1 MSALDVD
8 RSESS
13 VLCRLARWVSAAP
26 AALAGLRHKGRIA
39 EGCDAD
45 LVVWDP
51 DARFSVHPARLHH
64 RHKLTPYAGRSL
76 FGVVQ
81 TTFVRGE
88 RVWDRNRL
96 VRAYGGLLL

>member
-1 MSALDVD
+1 M
-8 RSESS
+8 S
-13 VLCRLARWVSAAP
+13 VLGQLARWMSAAP
-26 AALAGLRHKGRIA
+26 ASLAGLGERKGRIA
-39 EGCDAD
+39 EGFDAD

-51 DARFSVHPARLHH
+51 DVEFVVDPARLRQ

-76 FGVVQ
+76 FGTVL

-96 VRAYGGLLL
+96 ARAYGGRLL